1 MLIVFLLVEIGAVIF
16 TAGLL
21 AIAVSVT
28 MRHGDPTATFELDAI
43 RDRLI
48 DSVVFQ
54 GVDREDPWFVAL
66 YENVN
71 RVLLQTKLMVGPT
84 GWPRA
89 AASRQSRVNSMD
101 RTEVQPLPSSLETC
115 PEPIRA
121 ITPELRAALEH
132 LLRNHAGIG
141 IYMTAQERRRRRL
154 QQETAETLL
163 RMMTSVYREPA
174 AG

>member
-1 MLIVFLLVEIGAVIF
+1 MEMGAAIF

-21 AIAVSVT
+21 TIVVSVT

-71 RVLLQTKLMVGPT
+71 RVLLETKLMGDPT
-84 GWPRA
+84 AWSGA
-89 AASRQSRVNSMD
+89 AASTLSRANPMD
-101 RTEVQPLPSSLETC
+101 LTEIQPLPNSLETC
-115 PEPIRA
+115 PAPIRA

-132 LLRNHAGIG
+132 LLRNHVGIG

-163 RMMTSVYREPA
+163 RMMSSVYREPA